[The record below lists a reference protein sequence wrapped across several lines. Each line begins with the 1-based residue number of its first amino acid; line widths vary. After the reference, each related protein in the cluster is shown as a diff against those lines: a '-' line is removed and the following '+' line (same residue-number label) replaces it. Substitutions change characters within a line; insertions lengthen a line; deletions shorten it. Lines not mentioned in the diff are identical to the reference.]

1 MQKIDPVLQRA
12 VWARVR
18 ASLGRPAR
26 DCGALS
32 RFLQNE
38 QTGRTACRRLSRRLG
53 GRGGALVLK
62 IGAREDAHLRALQT
76 LIFLETGRCP
86 AFPVTPPDAA
96 ASVLEELRAARE
108 RAGEAAAGYEGAA
121 VEWPAYAAL
130 FQSMAT
136 DERTHEAWLTCL
148 LQNYSRN

>member
-38 QTGRTACRRLSRRLG
+38 QTGRSACRRLSRRLG

-76 LIFLETGRCP
+76 LIFLETGCCP

-96 ASVLEELRAARE
+96 ASELEELRAARE
-108 RAGEAAAGYEGAA
+108 RARANAGAYEGAA
-121 VEWPAYAAL
+121 GDWPAYAAL
-130 FQSMAT
+130 FQSMAS
-136 DERTHEAWLTCL
+136 DERTNEAWLERVMD
-148 LQNYSRN
+148 QYS